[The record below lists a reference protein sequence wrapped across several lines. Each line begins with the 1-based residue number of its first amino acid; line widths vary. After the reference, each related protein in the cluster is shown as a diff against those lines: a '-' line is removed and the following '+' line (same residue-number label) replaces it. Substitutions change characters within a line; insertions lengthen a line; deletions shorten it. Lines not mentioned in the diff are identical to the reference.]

1 MKFIIFIALI
11 SICESASNLDEDWE
25 AFKLLYHKKYN
36 GPEEE
41 KIRHVIQ
48 LGVKVFPFLKT
59 LKDS

>member
-25 AFKLLYHKKYN
+25 AFKSLYRKKYN

-41 KIRHVIQ
+41 LIRHVI
-48 LGVKVFPFLKT
+48 KNCSERFPIFKNT
-59 LKDS
+59 